1 MKQTMFHNPNCRE
14 CPSCKR
20 VGYLDSAT
28 AYCTAGKKARRLP
41 KAGIK
46 RKVADWCPKRISPP
60 RCRIFG
66 FIDEEQENL
75 DFLMH
80 RDSSNIIKGLAFP
93 VSYRYKIR
101 CTYPL
106 EMTAKQFCSAL
117 EEKNVGEIFSGTE
130 LSYGE
135 VIEIDDGFK
144 PYYFYLSYE
153 GKIVPVSLFDVERT
167 K

>member
-1 MKQTMFHNPNCRE
+1 MKQTMFHNPNCME

-20 VGYLDSAT
+20 VGYLDAAT
-28 AYCTAGKKARRLP
+28 FYCTAVKKAKRLP

-66 FIDEEQENL
+66 FVDEEQENL
-75 DFLMH
+75 DFLMN
-80 RDSSNIIKGLAFP
+80 RDSGNIINGFAFP
-93 VSYRYKIR
+93 LPYRYTVR
-101 CTYPL
+101 CSYPL

-117 EEKNVGEIFSGTE
+117 EEKPVWEVFSGAE

-144 PYYFYLSYE
+144 PYYFYFSYE